1 MNLLRAILRI
11 HRDRISARY
20 PEAAVAVSLIRSF
33 SWSLGENCSRPR
45 SPPSLMVSAEQ
56 PEPLRNTNKQHL
68 LAVARIHLCSCL
80 CKYTLASS
88 YRFNS
93 LPDIRKNLNCF
104 DFVPFED
111 YWKSKYQSKKSYSR
125 LLNLRRLYW
134 SSIDRNI

>member
-1 MNLLRAILRI
+1 MNLFRAILRI
-11 HRDRISARY
+11 HRGRISARY
-20 PEAAVAVSLIRSF
+20 PEAAVAASLIRSF

-68 LAVARIHLCSCL
+68 AVARIHLCSCL

-88 YRFNS
+88 YRFDS
-93 LPDIRKNLNCF
+93 LPDTRKNLNCF

-111 YWKSKYQSKKSYSR
+111 YWKSKYQSKRSDSR
-125 LLNLRRLYW
+125 LSNLRRLY
-134 SSIDRNI
+134 